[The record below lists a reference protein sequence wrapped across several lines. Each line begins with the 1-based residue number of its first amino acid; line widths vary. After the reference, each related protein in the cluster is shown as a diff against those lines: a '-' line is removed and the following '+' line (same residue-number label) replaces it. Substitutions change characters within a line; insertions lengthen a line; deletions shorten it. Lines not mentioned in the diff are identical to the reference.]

1 MQKLLLMILLALGMT
16 TLSSC
21 SHIYGDKGVIK
32 NHDVD
37 YLKAQ
42 DIPPLKMPPGISNS
56 SIQTRYP
63 VAQKTYTPTQKR
75 VVLTPPE
82 LNNPPIPPSQ

>member
-1 MQKLLLMILLALGMT
+1 MFGMT
-16 TLSSC
+16 GC
-21 SHIYGDKGVIK
+21 QHIYGDKGVIK

-42 DIPPLKMPPGISNS
+42 DAPPLKMPPGVSNTN
-56 SIQTRYP
+56 IQSRYP
-63 VAQKTYTPTQKR
+63 VAQKSYGTTDKS

-82 LNNPPIPPSQ
+82 LTTPSQ